1 MNITRYCIY
10 WVLLIVTAFMGSCGS
25 HEQYIP
31 TEDVHEV
38 QDLLRNGQLKEALQL
53 IRQHMSEAKDSD
65 TYYLWLVE
73 QNRAWYTEMNVDS
86 MSRCSEQIL
95 HYLNQHKDDDN
106 KARQRL
112 RAEWL
117 KARGVFFTA
126 IMGRP
131 DSGLVYTERAL
142 EQMDGLEG
150 VDELRILALANRADF
165 YRQLGQLDRS
175 ADGYMKALETADS
188 SGLGDEM
195 KIPLML
201 GISTAYT
208 FMGDYQNSGQ
218 WWENTGK
225 LVNQMNTSD
234 QFIYYNN
241 LGNDH
246 YFQQHY
252 SEALQCFIK
261 AAKLV
266 KGDER
271 KKWDYYTALGNMG
284 EIYTCLGKADS
295 ARVMI
300 QQADSFFRKV
310 NFPPLLY
317 YLETEKIELA
327 LLEGRTAEALH
338 MVQHCEF
345 KDVSIPAA
353 KVLRLKAV
361 EQLMQKTGNYAV
373 AYETHQQLH
382 AMNDSIQSANIKMQM
397 SARLMQYEHDK
408 RLIEQQQ
415 AIDHER
421 LSSRLAWALFAIS
434 LLAVA
439 IMIGLIQLRRRRQYL
454 NDLTTRQQ
462 IISLRME
469 NIRNRITPH
478 FIYNALNHEMLAQ
491 MEGHEVDFSA
501 ITNLLRHGLEQADAL
516 QTTLAE
522 ELKFVDYYIEI
533 EERQMSGEFNYQ
545 KDIAP
550 DVDISCIHL
559 PAMTIQIF
567 VENAIKHG
575 LRRQGGTLIIRAC
588 RKEKSTLVEVI
599 DNGEGLKAGKLQEHT
614 GMRVVRQTIQMLN
627 EHNLEQ
633 VTFGINNLPEQKGC
647 RAWIL
652 LPDDYQ
658 YQLT

>member
-588 RKEKSTLVEVI
+588 R
-599 DNGEGLKAGKLQEHT
+599 
-614 GMRVVRQTIQMLN
+614 
-627 EHNLEQ
+627 
-633 VTFGINNLPEQKGC
+633 
-647 RAWIL
+647 
-652 LPDDYQ
+652 
-658 YQLT
+658 